1 MARKVNFK
9 HYSVSIPDLSEV
21 LIQAGMERYPGQIT
35 YHFGMAL
42 ESADVEKNTATF
54 ARSSRLSQVSCFGF
68 FCQSR
73 TKRTSFFETRL

>member
-9 HYSVSIPDLSEV
+9 HYSVSIPDVSEV
-21 LIQAGMERYPGQIT
+21 LIRAGMERYPGQIT

-42 ESADVEKNTATF
+42 KSADVEKNTAKF
-54 ARSSRLSQVSCFGF
+54 ARSSRVSQVICLGF

-73 TKRTSFFETRL
+73 TKRNS